1 MSDQNDKLKNLKT
14 SSIDRRLSI
23 AKASL
28 LAGTRWAASNA
39 TSIFSSEEEK
49 EKKRKKAMK
58 EQADYLVSEI
68 GKLKGSIVKIG
79 QMMALYGEHFLPEEI
94 TQALN
99 TLNNQTVALAW
110 PAIKEQLISQLGS
123 KLDDLTI
130 DHEPIGTASLA
141 QVHRATRKSDGLEL
155 VLKIQYPGVA
165 DAIDSDM
172 SLFKNMLKLT
182 RMVPQTREFDQWFDE
197 VREMMHREVDY
208 RLEAAT
214 TRRFAE
220 RLRGDS
226 RYIVPQIIDNYCTD
240 QVLCMTFE
248 RGVPINSP
256 VMLSLPQ
263 ERRNLL
269 GEASLEVA
277 VREIFEWGEMQT
289 DPNFGNYLVRL
300 GDGAEHNDKIVL
312 LDFGAI
318 RQFDNNLLNVARNLI
333 IAGYEHDSEK
343 MVKAM
348 TGYEFFDAMPLS
360 IKPDMAKVF
369 LLATEAFSSKQNNP
383 DLPEGVMDDENRYD
397 WKKSQLHS
405 RVMQRASKSMA
416 SRYFSVPPKEFMF
429 ISRKFIG
436 AYTFMTVIEAK
447 TNVRKMITQYQENL

>member
-1 MSDQNDKLKNLKT
+1 MSDQNEKLKQLKT
-14 SSIDRRLSI
+14 SSMDRRLSI

-28 LAGTRWAASNA
+28 LAGTRWAASSA
-39 TSIFSSEEEK
+39 TSIFSSEEDK
-49 EKKRKKAMK
+49 EKKRKQAMK
-58 EQADYLVSEI
+58 EQAEYLVAEI

-99 TLNNQTVALAW
+99 TLNNQTVALDW
-110 PAIKEQLISQLGS
+110 PAIKTQLVRQLGS
-123 KLDDLTI
+123 KLDDLNI
-130 DHEPIGTASLA
+130 DHEPLGTASLA

-165 DAIDSDM
+165 SAIDSDM

-182 RMVPQTREFDQWFDE
+182 RIVPQTREFDQWFDE
-197 VREMMHREVDY
+197 VREMMHREVNY
-208 RLEAAT
+208 RIEAET
-214 TRRFAE
+214 TRRFAA
-220 RLRGDS
+220 RLKEDP
-226 RYIVPQIIDNYCTD
+226 RYSVPQIIDDYCTD

-263 ERRNLL
+263 ERRNKL
-269 GEASLEVA
+269 GEASLEIA

-300 GDGAEHNDKIVL
+300 GDGENIQDKIVL

-318 RQFDNNLLNVARNLI
+318 RQFDAQLLKVARNLI
-333 IAGYEHDSEK
+333 KAGYDHNAET
-343 MVKAM
+343 MVNAM
-348 TGYEFFDAMPLS
+348 TGYEFFDGMPLS

-369 LLATEAFSSKQNNP
+369 LLATEAFSSKENNP
-383 DLPEGVMDDENRYD
+383 DLPEGVMDDLQRYD

-447 TNVRKMITQYQENL
+447 TNVRKMITAFI

>member
-14 SSIDRRLSI
+14 SSVDRRLSI

-28 LAGTRWAASNA
+28 LAGTRWATANA
-39 TSIFSSEEEK
+39 TSMFSNEQEK
-49 EKKRKKAMK
+49 EKKRKKAMSD
-58 EQADYLVSEI
+58 QANYLVAEI

-110 PAIKEQLISQLGS
+110 PAIKVHLQEQLGS

-165 DAIDSDM
+165 EAIDSDM
-172 SLFKNMLKLT
+172 NLFKNMLKLT

-197 VREMMHREVDY
+197 VREMMHREVNY
-208 RLEAAT
+208 GIEAAT
-214 TRRFAE
+214 TRRFAA
-220 RLRGDS
+220 RLKEDP
-226 RYIVPQIIDNYCTD
+226 RYIVPQIVNDFCAEK
-240 QVLCMTFE
+240 VLCMTFE

-263 ERRNLL
+263 ERRNQL
-269 GEASLEVA
+269 GEASLEIA
-277 VREIFEWGEMQT
+277 VRELFEWGEMQT

-300 GDGAEHNDKIVL
+300 GNGDDVRDKIVL

-318 RQFDNNLLNVARNLI
+318 RQFDDNLLSVARNLI
-333 IAGYEHDSEK
+333 QAGYEHDK
-343 MVKAM
+343 NAMVKAM
-348 TGYEFFDAMPLS
+348 TGYEFFDGMPES
-360 IKPDMAKVF
+360 IKPGMADVF
-369 LLATEAFSSKQNNP
+369 LVATEAFSCPSNNP
-383 DLPEGVMDDENRYD
+383 NMPVGVMDEQDRYD

-405 RVMQRASKSMA
+405 RVMQQAAQSMA

-447 TNVRKMITQYQENL
+447 TNVRKMIRQFA

>member
-14 SSIDRRLSI
+14 SSVDRRLSI

-28 LAGTRWAASNA
+28 LAGTRWATASA

-49 EKKRKKAMK
+49 EKKRKKAMA
-58 EQADYLVSEI
+58 EQAHYLVSEI

-110 PAIKEQLISQLGS
+110 PGIKTHLQEQLGA
-123 KLDDLTI
+123 KLDELTI

-165 DAIDSDM
+165 EAIDSDM
-172 SLFKNMLKLT
+172 NLFKNMLKLT

-208 RLEAAT
+208 GIEAAT

-220 RLRGDS
+220 RLKDDS
-226 RYIVPQIIDNYCTD
+226 RYVVPEIVEEFCADK
-240 QVLCMTFE
+240 VLCMTFE

-263 ERRNLL
+263 ERRNQL
-269 GEASLEVA
+269 GEASLEIA
-277 VREIFEWGEMQT
+277 VRELFEWGEMQT

-300 GDGAEHNDKIVL
+300 GNGDDVKDKIVL

-318 RQFDNNLLNVARNLI
+318 RQFDDNLLTVARNLI
-333 IAGYEHDSEK
+333 HAGYDHDK
-343 MVKAM
+343 NAMVKAM
-348 TGYEFFDAMPLS
+348 TGYEFFDGMPDS
-360 IKPDMAKVF
+360 IKPGMADVF
-369 LLATEAFSSKQNNP
+369 LIATEAFSCPSNNP
-383 DLPEGVMDDENRYD
+383 DIPVGVMDEQDRYD

-405 RVMQRASKSMA
+405 RVMQQAAQSMA

-447 TNVRKMITQYQENL
+447 TNVRKMIRQFA

>member
-14 SSIDRRLSI
+14 SSVDRRLSI

-28 LAGTRWAASNA
+28 LAGTRWATASA
-39 TSIFSSEEEK
+39 TSIFSSEAEK
-49 EKKRKKAMK
+49 EKKRKKVMA
-58 EQADYLVSEI
+58 EQAHYLVSEI

-110 PAIKEQLISQLGS
+110 PGIKTHLQEQLGA
-123 KLDDLTI
+123 KLDELTI

-165 DAIDSDM
+165 EAIDSDM
-172 SLFKNMLKLT
+172 NLFKNMLKLT

-208 RLEAAT
+208 GIEAAT

-220 RLRGDS
+220 RLKDDS
-226 RYIVPQIIDNYCTD
+226 RYVVPKIVEEFCADK
-240 QVLCMTFE
+240 VLCMTFE

-263 ERRNLL
+263 ERRNQL
-269 GEASLEVA
+269 GEASLEIA
-277 VREIFEWGEMQT
+277 VRELFEWGEMQT

-300 GDGAEHNDKIVL
+300 GNGDDVKDKIVL

-318 RQFDNNLLNVARNLI
+318 RQFDDNLLTVARNLI
-333 IAGYEHDSEK
+333 HAGYDHDK
-343 MVKAM
+343 NAMVKAM
-348 TGYEFFDAMPLS
+348 TGYEFFDGMPDS
-360 IKPDMAKVF
+360 IKPGMADVF
-369 LLATEAFSSKQNNP
+369 LIATEAFSCPSNNP
-383 DLPEGVMDDENRYD
+383 DIPGGVMDEQDRYD

-405 RVMQRASKSMA
+405 RVMQQAAQSMA

-447 TNVRKMITQYQENL
+447 TNVRKMIRQFA